1 MGYRN
6 IIISSNSNISVK
18 NAQLLIGTVGIIP
31 IEDINSVL
39 IENQHVNIS
48 AYTLQLL
55 ADNNIVVYFCESKNE
70 ND

>member
-55 ADNNIVVYFCESKNE
+55 ADNNIA
-70 ND
+70 